1 MKNLEEMEKD
11 FLDTKSNMDIFN
23 KKGKIINNNYNYYV
37 ENSGFINN
45 PKNPFI
51 QGNKNNKEKN
61 NKDKISKNEDIASKE
76 KNITNLNNSENETK
90 RKLKKNPN
98 KLDKANAKAI
108 NIKDIKL
115 DEINIIE
122 DKKSKNI

>member
-76 KNITNLNNSENETK
+76 KNITNLNNSENKT
-90 RKLKKNPN
+90 LKT
-98 KLDKANAKAI
+98 LI
-108 NIKDIKL
+108 SRI
-115 DEINIIE
+115 
-122 DKKSKNI
+122 